1 MKQGIV
7 MVSFGTTYH
16 DTRIKNIE
24 AIADMIRQQ
33 FPDRLFCQAYSSDR
47 VRHILAERDKLVLP
61 DIRQAL
67 AQMQQKEIGEV
78 TILPTHLID
87 GYENHRIRQIV
98 QTYQGSFERLLM
110 ADALLARKEDY
121 QAVAEALWDSLYE
134 MAQERIV
141 ILMGHG
147 SKQEADASYLRME
160 KALQRYANREIYI
173 ATVEGNRTIEDV
185 LTEMEKRHQKEKP
198 AVLLMPFML
207 VAGDHA
213 RHDMVEGEAS
223 FYAKLQRA
231 GYQTECLQRGIGE
244 YEKIRKIYLERIQ
257 RAEKEWE
264 HGHKDEKK

>member
-16 DTRIKNIE
+16 DTRTKNIE

-47 VRHILAERDKLVLP
+47 VRHILAERDKLVIP

-67 AQMQQKEIGEV
+67 AQMQQKGIEEV

-98 QTYQGSFERLLM
+98 QTYQGSFQRLLM

-121 QAVAEALWDSLYE
+121 QAVAEALWDSLYKT
-134 MAQERIV
+134 AQERIV

-160 KALQRYANREIYI
+160 EALQRYVNREIYI
-173 ATVEGNRTIEDV
+173 ATVEGKRTIEDV
-185 LTEMEKRHQKEKP
+185 LAEMGKRHQKERP
-198 AVLLMPFML
+198 AVLLTPFML

-213 RHDMVEGEAS
+213 KHDMAEGEAS
-223 FYAKLQRA
+223 FYVKLQRS

-257 RAEKEWE
+257 RAEREWAE
-264 HGHKDEKK
+264 QEDEKK

>member
-16 DTRIKNIE
+16 DTRTKNIE
-24 AIADMIRQQ
+24 AIADRIRQQ

-47 VRHILAERDKLVLP
+47 VRHILAERDKLVIP

-67 AQMQQKEIGEV
+67 AQMQQKGIEEV

-98 QTYQGSFERLLM
+98 QTYQGSFQRLLM

-121 QAVAEALWDSLYE
+121 QAVAEALWDSLYKT
-134 MAQERIV
+134 AQERIV

-160 KALQRYANREIYI
+160 EAVQRYANREIYI
-173 ATVEGNRTIEDV
+173 ATVEGKRTIEDV
-185 LTEMEKRHQKEKP
+185 LTEMGKRHQKERP
-198 AVLLMPFML
+198 AVLLTPFML

-213 RHDMVEGEAS
+213 KHDMAEGEAS
-223 FYAKLQRA
+223 FYAKLQRS

-257 RAEKEWE
+257 RAEREWAE
-264 HGHKDEKK
+264 QEDEKK